1 MNKTLFCFRRADLRV
16 GRPRIIFLTDRLFEI
31 DRETKLPYNMGIMN
45 EKCFRMISGHGLA
58 LLWCAIVL
66 SAFLSRAQG
75 DVDNQELREEL
86 KYIDALQQLQMP
98 DLAAEVIAEAKKR
111 FPEAAAQFK
120 IREFQGLLWQGKFD
134 EVRKVVEALP
144 DKNGEE
150 YWALN
155 LAMADAYYAFGKY
168 MDADKL
174 YLAFFKTFSK
184 PPAALT
190 SFYRDSAY
198 KHAQMLIRLGKQ
210 TEALAAFKR
219 VFNVKLEEE
228 VERQVLA
235 DMAELMLKI
244 APNLSKKGEKDA
256 MLKEAEAAVDK
267 LLWKQDVWFGK
278 AIVMKA
284 HIFLLRG
291 DVKGAQ
297 DLVENYMPQLRTIH
311 DSLVEQDA
319 DGSLGMLR
327 MSPMPQCRYLLA
339 VLLMNEAVAE
349 AQKEGGSDDRIKDL
363 LLGERDP
370 KTRQRKGNGAFN
382 HFINVFIR
390 YPESQWAAEA
400 GERSEAL
407 RKLIK
412 ERYNTDIRTPVT
424 VEQMAKVRQMQ
435 FAGARLLFSQ
445 SQFKEA
451 IDKYLLVLN
460 QFPETPESVPALG
473 DLAISYIETAG
484 KDPDAL
490 LMADTVTGHL
500 SERFCAKEEM
510 MKEAGDQVR
519 RIGDRFGEMA
529 MEDKKRETYALFFRD
544 YPTHYAAGQLV
555 MSFGEREFHAKNYTG
570 ALTYYQLITDQY
582 QHSTYYFDALNR
594 IAQVYREEGDRTN
607 EIQALEVYVS
617 RLAERDRPGNPL
629 VVGKFRLA
637 DAQREYGNALMRAA
651 VTNEQAEATQKEAV
665 LWLTRAAVGFDGVA
679 KLLREKAGEYQ
690 NNAEEKQRN
699 AQILEMSVF
708 TKAVCLAQVNFPPER
723 LTQFRKLAIA
733 AFEEY
738 VKQYPEGKLAP
749 RAQLQIGTLHTI
761 LEDASNAQAAFEKL
775 SKQYPQSEEARNSVP
790 LLAAS
795 LIEMGLRGEGVAK
808 YREMF
813 GAGGKYTEGQF
824 MAAAQALE
832 QAREYDMALQAYD
845 RVLATAKDL
854 PVVANA
860 KLGRARVLVGQK
872 KYQEAHKALDA
883 FIQDKALSNL
893 EIVVDA
899 NMLLVEVAS
908 EEGRHEKD
916 DNERTRLFNTAI
928 DALKM
933 VKKYRKEPEEMVEL
947 DLAAG
952 QILLRKM
959 EAEKK
964 LGLKEQVAETRG
976 KAIVA
981 FQVMIMNI
989 NPGNAKLASTLEKA
1003 YFYCVPLLLEH
1014 KKFKDAEEDC
1024 ETYLRIFPNGR
1035 YATDIRNWLN
1045 QAKIGQ

>member
-1 MNKTLFCFRRADLRV
+1 M
-16 GRPRIIFLTDRLFEI
+16 
-31 DRETKLPYNMGIMN
+31 
-45 EKCFRMISGHGLA
+45 
-58 LLWCAIVL
+58 
-66 SAFLSRAQG
+66 
-75 DVDNQELREEL
+75 
-86 KYIDALQQLQMP
+86 
-98 DLAAEVIAEAKKR
+98 
-111 FPEAAAQFK
+111 
-120 IREFQGLLWQGKFD
+120 
-134 EVRKVVEALP
+134 
-144 DKNGEE
+144 
-150 YWALN
+150 
-155 LAMADAYYAFGKY
+155 
-168 MDADKL
+168 
-174 YLAFFKTFSK
+174 
-184 PPAALT
+184 
-190 SFYRDSAY
+190 
-198 KHAQMLIRLGKQ
+198 
-210 TEALAAFKR
+210 
-219 VFNVKLEEE
+219 
-228 VERQVLA
+228 
-235 DMAELMLKI
+235 
-244 APNLSKKGEKDA
+244 
-256 MLKEAEAAVDK
+256 
-267 LLWKQDVWFGK
+267 
-278 AIVMKA
+278 
-284 HIFLLRG
+284 
-291 DVKGAQ
+291 
-297 DLVENYMPQLRTIH
+297 
-311 DSLVEQDA
+311 
-319 DGSLGMLR
+319 
-327 MSPMPQCRYLLA
+327 
-339 VLLMNEAVAE
+339 
-349 AQKEGGSDDRIKDL
+349 
-363 LLGERDP
+363 
-370 KTRQRKGNGAFN
+370 
-382 HFINVFIR
+382 FIR

-424 VEQMAKVRQMQ
+424 VEQMARVRQMQ

-519 RIGDRFGEMA
+519 RIGERFGEMA

-617 RLAERDRPGNPL
+617 RLAERDRPGNLL

-651 VTNEQAEATQKEAV
+651 ATNEQAEATQKEAV
-665 LWLTRAAVGFDGVA
+665 LWLTRAAVGFDGSPSCCA
-679 KLLREKAGEYQ
+679 KRPANIRTIRRETA
-690 NNAEEKQRN
+690 QR
-699 AQILEMSVF
+699 ADTRRCRSSQGG
-708 TKAVCLAQVNFPPER
+708 CLAQVKLPSGAPDAVPQAGHCRLRGVVNSIRRHNWPQGAVADRHPPYHSGGCVQRAGRFRE
-723 LTQFRKLAIA
+723 TQQTVPAVPRR
-733 AFEEY
+733 
-738 VKQYPEGKLAP
+738 PEFGAV
-749 RAQLQIGTLHTI
+749 AG
-761 LEDASNAQAAFEKL
+761 
-775 SKQYPQSEEARNSVP
+775 
-790 LLAAS
+790 AS
-795 LIEMGLRGEGVAK
+795 LIEMGLRVSVAK

-813 GAGGKYTEGQF
+813 GAAESTPRGSSWPRRRRSSRPGS
-824 MAAAQALE
+824 MN
-832 QAREYDMALQAYD
+832 MALQAYD
-845 RVLATAKDL
+845 LVLATAEDL

-981 FQVMIMNI
+981 FQVVIMNI
-989 NPGNAKLASTLEKA
+989 KPGDAKLASTLEKA
-1003 YFYCVPLLLEH
+1003 YFYCVPLLLDH
-1014 KKFKDAEEDC
+1014 KKFKDADEE
-1024 ETYLRIFPNGR
+1024 LRDLPAHLPQR
-1035 YATDIRNWLN
+1035 AYATDIRNWLIP
-1045 QAKIGQ
+1045 AKNRQ

>member
-1 MNKTLFCFRRADLRV
+1 MRGRAFGAGQAYALSHGSVR
-16 GRPRIIFLTDRLFEI
+16 FEI
-31 DRETKLPYNMGIMN
+31 DRASNLPYNMGIMN

-58 LLWCAIVL
+58 LVWCGVAL
-66 SAFLSRAQG
+66 SALLSRAQG
-75 DVDNQELREEL
+75 NADDQALREEF
-86 KYIDALQQLQMP
+86 KYIDALQQLRMP
-98 DLAAEVIAEAKKR
+98 DLAEEVIAEAKKR

-120 IREFQGLLWQGKFD
+120 VREIQGLLWQGKFD
-134 EVRKVVEALP
+134 EVKKVVDAIP

-174 YLAFFKTFSK
+174 YLAFFKAFAK
-184 PPAALT
+184 PPPALV

-198 KHAQMLIRLGKQ
+198 KYAQMLLYLGKQ
-210 TEALAAFKR
+210 SEALAAFKR
-219 VFNVKLEEE
+219 LFNVPLGED
-228 VERQVLA
+228 VERQILA
-235 DMAELMLKI
+235 DMAELMLKL
-244 APNLSKKGEKDA
+244 APDLQKKAEKDA
-256 MLKEAEAAVDK
+256 MLKEAETAVDK

-297 DLVENYMPQLRTIH
+297 ELVENYMPQLRTIH
-311 DSLVEQDA
+311 DALVEQDA

-339 VLLMNEAVAE
+339 VLLMDEAVAE
-349 AQKEGGSDDRIKDL
+349 ARKEGGNDDRIKDL

-370 KTRQRKGNGAFN
+370 QTRQRKGNGAFN

-400 GERSEAL
+400 GERSESI

-412 ERYNTDIRTPVT
+412 ERYNAEIRTPVT

-445 SQFKEA
+445 NQFKEA

-473 DLAISYIETAG
+473 DLAISFIETAD
-484 KDPDAL
+484 KDPDAM
-490 LMADTVTGHL
+490 LMADTVVGHL
-500 SERFCAKEEM
+500 SERFCAKEKL

-519 RIGDRFGEMA
+519 RIGERFGEMG

-555 MSFGEREFHAKNYTG
+555 MSFGEREFQAKNYAG
-570 ALTYYQLITDQY
+570 ALAYYRLIADRY
-582 QHSTYYFDALNR
+582 QRSTYYFDALNR
-594 IAQVYREEGDRTN
+594 IAQVYREEGERTN
-607 EIQALEVYVS
+607 EIQALEVYIA

-637 DAQREYGNALMRAA
+637 DAQREYGNAMMRAA
-651 VTNEQAEATQKEAV
+651 ATNEQAEALQKESV
-665 LWLTRAAVGFDGVA
+665 IWLTRAALGFDGVA
-679 KLLREKAGEYQ
+679 KLLREHAAEYQ
-690 NNAEEKQRN
+690 INAEEKQRN
-699 AQILEMSVF
+699 AQMLEMSVF
-708 TKAVCLAQVNFPPER
+708 TKAVCLTQVNYPPER
-723 LTQFRKLAIA
+723 LPQFRKLAIA

-749 RAQLQIGTLHTI
+749 KAQLQIGTLYTI
-761 LEDASNAQAAFEKL
+761 LEDVPNAQAAFEKL
-775 SKQYPQSEEARNSVP
+775 SKQYPQSDEAKNSVP

-808 YREMF
+808 YRQMF
-813 GAGGKYTEGQF
+813 GVGGKYTEGQF

-832 QAREYDMALQAYD
+832 QAREHDMALQAYE
-845 RVLATAKDL
+845 RVLSTAKDL

-872 KYQEAHKALDA
+872 KYLEARKALDA
-883 FIQDKALSNL
+883 FIQDKTLANL

-899 NMLLVEVAS
+899 NLLLVEVAS
-908 EEGRHEKD
+908 EEGKSEKD
-916 DNERTRLFNTAI
+916 DNERTRLFNTAV

-933 VKKYRKEPEEMVEL
+933 VKKYRKAPEEMVEL

-981 FQVMIMNI
+981 FQVMILNL

-1003 YFYCVPLLLEH
+1003 YFHCVPLLLEH

-1035 YATDIRNWLN
+1035 YVTDIRNWLN